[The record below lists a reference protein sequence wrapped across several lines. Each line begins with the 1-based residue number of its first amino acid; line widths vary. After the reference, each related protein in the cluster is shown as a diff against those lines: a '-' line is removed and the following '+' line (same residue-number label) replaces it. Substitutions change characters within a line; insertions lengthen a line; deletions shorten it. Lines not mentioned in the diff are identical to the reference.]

1 MVGKIKH
8 TANEYQVVALA
19 PSTNPGRLP
28 LHFAYLLGKAF
39 SLFILFID
47 ELKKQN
53 FKEYSL
59 CNIQK
64 KASEK
69 KKKKKSKMLFLPK
82 VTLNMELY
90 NYTCF
95 HGHVSYICLWPS
107 KRRTKLGLSPT
118 IEGKNFLKVRTFV
131 QFLIH
136 SSFQQLKY

>member
-69 KKKKKSKMLFLPK
+69 KKKKNRKCCS
-82 VTLNMELY
+82 
-90 NYTCF
+90 
-95 HGHVSYICLWPS
+95 
-107 KRRTKLGLSPT
+107 SP
-118 IEGKNFLKVRTFV
+118 R
-131 QFLIH
+131 
-136 SSFQQLKY
+136 